1 MNMNNVI
8 ATWSGGKDS
17 CFAAYKAMQQGYK
30 VKYLA
35 NTVSKKYKRVGFHGV
50 ENIVIQKQ
58 AEAVG
63 IPLLQI
69 QTTGENYTQ
78 EFTDNLKKGLSEDIT
93 GVVFGDIHLTEC
105 FAWANRVC
113 NDLGVLAIEPLW
125 QRKTEDIL
133 LEFINVGFKAIIV
146 STQGN
151 LLGKEWA
158 GRVIDKEFLKEIKKL
173 KTVDLCGEN
182 GEYHTFVFDG
192 PIFQKKIS
200 ITKTDKVLRDGY
212 WFLDIQKYQLVVK

>member
-1 MNMNNVI
+1 MGNVI

-17 CFAAYKAMQQGYK
+17 CFAAYQAMQRGYH

-35 NTVSKKYKRVGFHGV
+35 NTISKKYKRVGFHGV
-50 ENIVIQKQ
+50 KYTVMQQQ

-69 QTTGENYTQ
+69 ETTGEDYTKKFK
-78 EFTDNLKKGLSEDIT
+78 ENLKKGLSKDIA

-105 FAWANRVC
+105 FLWSNNIC
-113 NDLGVLAIEPLW
+113 KDLHLATIEPLW

-133 LEFINVGFKAIIV
+133 EEFINVGFKAMIL

-151 LLGKEWA
+151 LLGKEWV
-158 GRVIDKEFLKEIKKL
+158 GRVIDKEFLRDIKKL

-182 GEYHTFVFDG
+182 GEYHTLVLDG
-192 PIFQKKIS
+192 PLFKKKIE
-200 ITKTDKVLRDGY
+200 ITKSDKVLRDGY
-212 WFLDIQKYQLVVK
+212 WFLDIQKYHLQEKA